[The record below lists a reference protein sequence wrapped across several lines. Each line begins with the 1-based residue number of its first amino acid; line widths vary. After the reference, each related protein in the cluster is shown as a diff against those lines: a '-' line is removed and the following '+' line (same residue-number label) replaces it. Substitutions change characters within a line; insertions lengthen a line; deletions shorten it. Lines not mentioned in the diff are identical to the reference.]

1 MNTISLLEHL
11 LRQEETMHILNN
23 YQTLSHQ
30 DGAERCSALGALLD
44 HFFRNNN
51 DSDCI
56 YIFDNLPTYLQ
67 KELEDMAGEIF
78 KKNAVVLKQLDDLI
92 KNNDSQIKFNKEQLT
107 AVTTRNKKLDNEI
120 YLIESELERVRELNR
135 QLGLY

>member
-1 MNTISLLEHL
+1 MTTL

-23 YQTLSHQ
+23 YQNFTHQ
-30 DGAERCSALGALLD
+30 ELLN

-56 YIFDNLPTYLQ
+56 YIFDNLPQDLQ
-67 KELEDMAGEIF
+67 KELDDMAGEISKQNVIML
-78 KKNAVVLKQLDDLI
+78 KKLDQLI
-92 KNNDSQIKFNKEQLT
+92 ASTNEQLL
-107 AVTTRNKKLDNEI
+107 AVTERNKKHDEEI
-120 YLIESELERVRELNR
+120 YQIESELERVRELNR

>member
-1 MNTISLLEHL
+1 MTL

-23 YQTLSHQ
+23 YQNFTHQ
-30 DGAERCSALGALLD
+30 KLLD

-56 YIFDNLPTYLQ
+56 YIFDNLPQDLQ
-67 KELEDMAGEIF
+67 KELDDMAGEMS
-78 KKNAVVLKQLDDLI
+78 KQNVVLLKQLDELI
-92 KNNDSQIKFNKEQLT
+92 ASTNEQLL
-107 AVTTRNKKLDNEI
+107 AVTERNKKHDEEI
-120 YLIESELERVRELNR
+120 YQIENELERVRELNS